1 MHDHDEQK
9 WRQRKQQRKRW
20 PVKLWIDGRWQ
31 LAEDVA
37 ACDADPVN
45 AAQVNAV
52 REFTRAWLRGDG
64 EFTVHTSGSTGAPR
78 PIQLRRRQMIA
89 SACATGAALGLRA
102 GMTALV
108 CLPVQY
114 IAGRMMLV
122 RGFELG
128 LNLVIVAPSADP
140 LAGLP
145 EEIAIDFAAF
155 VPLQMQT
162 LLDLALTAHNDS
174 CFPDDTT
181 QAFRYRRRLDAMHA
195 ILVGGGPLI
204 PALEAQIR
212 QLAAPVHHTY
222 GMTETATHVALRRLN
237 GPNASPAFV
246 PLPGVITGV
255 DARSCLHLC
264 GPMTDDVMVQTNDLV
279 ELQADGAFI
288 WIGRWD
294 NVINSGGVKVHVESV
309 EAALATIGAD
319 QPELGL
325 ARRRYFVA
333 GLPDDRLGQVVT
345 LVIEGAALQEDQWQQ
360 LRWAASQALPRH
372 HAPRQVLYASRFAET
387 PTGKIDRTATLA
399 EINQPG
405 FAEKPG

>member
-1 MHDHDEQK
+1 MLWMDGCWRHVAEVAECTPDPAASEQS
-9 WRQRKQQRKRW
+9 
-20 PVKLWIDGRWQ
+20 
-31 LAEDVA
+31 A
-37 ACDADPVN
+37 AV
-45 AAQVNAV
+45 Q
-52 REFTRAWLRGDG
+52 EFTRAWLRGD
-64 EFTVHTSGSTGAPR
+64 EAFTVHTSGSTGAPK

-89 SACATGAALGLRA
+89 SARATGAALGLTA

-108 CLPVQY
+108 CLPVRY

-128 LNLVIVAPSADP
+128 LNLVIVEPRADP
-140 LAGLP
+140 LAALP
-145 EEIAIDFAAF
+145 AEIAIDFAA
-155 VPLQMQT
+155 VAPLQMQT
-162 LLDLALTAHNDS
+162 LLEQALVAHNDS

-195 ILVGGGPLI
+195 ILVGGGPLT

-212 QLAAPVHHTY
+212 QLAAPVYHTY

-237 GPNASPAFV
+237 GASASPAFI
-246 PLPGVITGV
+246 PLPGVVTGV
-255 DARSCLHLC
+255 DGRGCLQLR
-264 GPMTDDVMVQTNDLV
+264 GPMTDDVLLQTNDLV

-309 EAALATIGAD
+309 EATLAAIAAD

-345 LVIEGAALQEDQWQQ
+345 LVVEGGALQEDQMQQ

-372 HAPRQVLYASRFAET
+372 HAPRQIIFAPRFAET

-399 EINQPG
+399 EMNKPG
-405 FAEKPG
+405 FS